1 MKTTWKNIKET
12 ASLVA
17 VLVGAL
23 FMTAAILGFLGFTL
37 IGFIWFVGGFA

>member
-1 MKTTWKNIKET
+1 MMKTWKNIKEM

-17 VLVGAL
+17 VLIGAL

-37 IGFIWFVGGFA
+37 VGFIWFVGGFA